1 MRLFTR
7 HDVGFEQSA
16 PQRGISKMV
25 ATLDSEL
32 LRLFFLGNMIA
43 MIAIIGLSRQLRKAS
58 FISGITSSWK

>member
-32 LRLFFLGNMIA
+32 LRFFFLWNMIA
-43 MIAIIGLSRQLRKAS
+43 MIAIIGLNRQL
-58 FISGITSSWK
+58 